1 MNRNQ
6 YIDARLQDWAQWKCS
21 GGIGAYRGIDFSKE
35 YNDGAFIDYTAD
47 QEDAC
52 LEMDMAIACL
62 PLDLKRTV
70 VAVYT
75 WDGGLDVV
83 VAKLR
88 ITRQTIHRRL
98 CHADLRIDDFLIAR
112 RDREKQIL
120 ANC

>member
-6 YIDARLQDWAQWKCS
+6 YIDARLQDWAQWKGC
-21 GGIGAYRGIDFSKE
+21 GGIGVYRGIDFSKE
-35 YNDGAFIDYTAD
+35 YNRGAYVDYTPD

-52 LEMDMAIACL
+52 LEIDMAIASL
-62 PLDLKRTV
+62 PIDLKRTV

-88 ITRQTIHRRL
+88 VTRQTIHRRL
-98 CHADLRIDDFLIAR
+98 CHADLRIDDFIISR
-112 RDREKQIL
+112 REREKQIL
-120 ANC
+120 TNC

>member
-21 GGIGAYRGIDFSKE
+21 GGIGSYRGIDFSKG
-35 YNDGAFIDYTAD
+35 YNNRAFIDYTAD

-88 ITRQTIHRRL
+88 VTRQAIHRRL

-112 RDREKQIL
+112 REREKQIL
-120 ANC
+120 VNC